1 MPSPNSTFTEMVT
14 TTLRK
19 HYRELSDNVS
29 KNNALQNRLKK
40 KGNIKTVSGGYEIA
54 IPLDYA
60 ENGTYQRYS
69 GYDSL
74 NTNASDVLSAANYAW
89 AQVAI
94 HVTASGRELR
104 MNNSQE
110 AMINLVKARVNNAMR
125 TAANNFSTDLYGTG
139 SLTNQIVGIGGQ
151 ITTDG
156 TGTVGG
162 IVSGTYTFWK
172 NKFQEIPGTNAFTAT
187 TNLPTNI
194 INGMNSLW
202 VQQVRGADK
211 PDLIVLSQ
219 DLYVGYESSLQQYQR
234 YASSDMASAGFESL
248 KFKSADVI
256 FDDNATNFTT
266 TSETGY
272 FLNTDYLWL
281 IQHPEAQW
289 TQDDDKI
296 PVNQDAVVIPVYWMG
311 ALCCSNR
318 SLQGR
323 LIDAA

>member
-1 MPSPNSTFTEMVT
+1 MASPNATFTEMVT

-19 HYRELSDNVS
+19 TYKDLSDNVS
-29 KNNALQNRLKK
+29 KNNALLNRLKK
-40 KGNIKTVSGGYEIA
+40 KGQIKTVSGGYEIQ

-69 GYDSL
+69 GYDAL
-74 NTNASDVLSAANYAW
+74 NTNASDVLSSASYSW

-94 HVTASGRELR
+94 HVTASGAELR
-104 MNNSQE
+104 KNSGQE

-125 TAANNFSTDLYGTG
+125 TASNNFSTDLYGTG
-139 SLTNQIVGIGGQ
+139 ALSNQIVGVGGQ
-151 ITTDG
+151 VTADG

-194 INGMNSLW
+194 INGMNQLW
-202 VQQVRGADK
+202 LQQVRGGDK

-234 YASSDMASAGFESL
+234 YASADSAAAGFESL

-281 IQHPEAQW
+281 IEHPEARW
-289 TQDDDKI
+289 TQADDKV

-311 ALCCSNR
+311 ALVCSNR

>member
-1 MPSPNSTFTEMVT
+1 MASPNATFTEMVT

-19 HYRELSDNVS
+19 HYRDLSDNVS
-29 KNNALQNRLKK
+29 KNNALLNRLKK
-40 KGNIKTVSGGYEIA
+40 KSKIKTVSGGYEIA

-74 NTNASDVLSAANYAW
+74 NTSASDVLSSASYSW

-104 MNNSQE
+104 MNNSAE
-110 AMINLVKARVNNAMR
+110 AMINLTKARVNNAMR

-139 SLTNQIVGIGGQ
+139 ALTNQIVGVGGQ
-151 ITTDG
+151 VTADG

-172 NKFQEIPGTNAFTAT
+172 NKFQEVPGTNAFTAT

-194 INGMNSLW
+194 VSGMNSLW
-202 VQQVRGADK
+202 LQCVRGGDK
-211 PDLIVLSQ
+211 PDLIVLSH
-219 DLYVGYESSLQQYQR
+219 DFYVGYEGSLQQLQR
-234 YASSDMASAGFESL
+234 YASADSAAAGFEAL

-256 FDDNATNFTT
+256 FDDNTSNFTT

-281 IQHPEAQW
+281 IEHPEARW
-289 TQDDDKI
+289 TQDDDKV

-311 ALCCSNR
+311 ALVCSNR
-318 SLQGR
+318 SMQGR

>member
-1 MPSPNSTFTEMVT
+1 MVS

-19 HYRELSDNVS
+19 HYKELTDNVS
-29 KNNALQNRLKK
+29 KNNALLNRMKK
-40 KGNIKTVSGGYEIA
+40 KGNIKTASGGWEIA

-60 ENGTYQRYS
+60 ENATYTRYS

-74 NTNASDVLSAANYAW
+74 NTNASDVISAANYAW

-94 HVTASGRELR
+94 HVTASGREIR
-104 MNNSQE
+104 MNSGSAE
-110 AMINLVKARVNNAMR
+110 TMINLVKARVNNAMR

-139 SLTNQIVGIGGQ
+139 SVTNQIVGIGGQ

-162 IVSGTYTFWK
+162 INAGTYTFWK
-172 NKFQEIPGTNAFTAT
+172 NKFQEVPGTDAFTGT
-187 TNLPTNI
+187 TELPTNI
-194 INGMNSLW
+194 VSGMNKLW
-202 VQQVRGADK
+202 LQTVRGADK
-211 PDLIVLSQ
+211 PDLIVLSH
-219 DLYVGYESSLQQYQR
+219 DFYVAYEASLQQYQR

-256 FDDNATNFTT
+256 FDDNSTNFTT
-266 TSETGY
+266 TSQTGY

-281 IQHPEAQW
+281 TEHPEARW
-289 TQDDDKI
+289 TQDDDKV
-296 PVNQDAVVIPVYWMG
+296 PVNQDAVVIPIYWMG

>member
-1 MPSPNSTFTEMVT
+1 M
-14 TTLRK
+14 
-19 HYRELSDNVS
+19 
-29 KNNALQNRLKK
+29 KK
-40 KGNIKTVSGGYEIA
+40 KGQIKTVSGGYEIA

-74 NTNASDVLSAANYAW
+74 NTAASDVLTSASYSW

-104 MNNSQE
+104 MNNSAE
-110 AMINLVKARVNNAMR
+110 AMINLSKARVNNAMR
-125 TAANNFSTDLYGTG
+125 TAANNFSTDLYSTG
-139 SLTNQIVGIGGQ
+139 ALTNQIVGIGGQ

-162 IVSGTYTFWK
+162 IVSSTYPFWK
-172 NKFQEIPGTNAFTAT
+172 NQFQEVPGTNAFTGT
-187 TNLPTNI
+187 TALPTNI
-194 INGMNSLW
+194 VNGMNSMWLKC
-202 VQQVRGADK
+202 VRGGDK
-211 PDLIVLSQ
+211 TDLIVLSH
-219 DLYVGYESSLQQYQR
+219 DMYVGYESSLQQYQR
-234 YASSDMASAGFESL
+234 YASADKAGAGFDML

-256 FDDNATNFTT
+256 FDDNPSNFTT

-281 IQHPEAQW
+281 IEHPEARW
-289 TQDDDKI
+289 TQDDDKV

-311 ALCCSNR
+311 ALVCSNR